1 MAEKRMKMKA
11 EFEYKNY
18 EAILNA
24 EPVILAHVKNKGQEK
39 ETLREH
45 TELCL
50 KYFDKLYEEKNIS
63 VRANDFWLEF
73 CSASGGLFE
82 TSTADKQNILMLIY
96 EMIRSVIAFH
106 DLGKANPQF
115 QRLRLGNRDYPNIEN
130 TYFGC
135 RHSMLSAIIYIDST
149 FFCIEKNI
157 NSRLLK
163 RMLKRIALLN
173 AYVISRHHSGMRD
186 RIRDFTDE
194 LEKEDFQGIEKLLK
208 SLCENFEFLYLSKI
222 KANRQFGNIIK
233 SKPWMLSAQTE
244 NKGDNSLTEE
254 EIAARRNFSIS
265 EFFYIRLLYSLL
277 VSCDYYATTEFDT
290 GIEQVAFGNLPDILS
305 YEKAYESGEI
315 VKSIR
320 AYEKEFYGKR
330 DITDIRNMN
339 ELRTNMFLDAE
350 REFLEEKSGRKRV
363 FFLEA
368 PTGSGKSNT
377 AFNLSFHAMGS
388 GKKLFYVYPFNTLV
402 EQNRQSLEKL
412 FPDERL
418 KGNIAVVNSI
428 TPIAGIKYSE
438 KSEAE
443 NSYIRHR
450 TGEKDDEED
459 KFEDSTEYYTRAL
472 LDRQFL
478 NYPIVLT
485 THVSLF
491 RTLFGKN
498 KEDLFGFLQ
507 LSDSV
512 IVLDEIQSYKNS
524 IWAEIMIFLE
534 ECAKLM
540 NMKIIIMSA
549 TLPDID
555 ILAGKGN
562 HAKRLIKNSRK
573 YFENP
578 VFKDR
583 VKISYELM
591 EEGLKGD
598 ELETRLEEHVS
609 SSANEGKKVL
619 VEFIKKKTAKNF
631 FRKLKDKESER
642 SLSHPVFCIT
652 GEDSIAERK
661 RILKTVEEWEQGGCI
676 LVATQVLE
684 AGADIDMDVG
694 YKDISL
700 LDSEEQFMGRINRSF
715 KKNDAKVYFFDLD
728 EARKIYGRR
737 DYESRIADDLT
748 LRNVRMREILKNK
761 DFKEYYGLVIDRLK
775 TENKDTASGLSHF
788 FNDSVASLNFKD
800 IDERM
805 KLIEDD
811 ENRTSIVFCRII
823 EDPVYGTLDGG
834 EVWEE
839 YKELLSDNKMGYA
852 EKRVRLSDVMSR
864 LNNFIYS
871 VYPGAGKTGLSF
883 DYNDR
888 VGELYCIYD
897 GEAYF
902 EDGKLDW
909 EKHEKMEMFI

>member
-1 MAEKRMKMKA
+1 MRA

-24 EPVILAHVKNKGQEK
+24 KPDVLAHVKNEGRER

-50 KYFDKLYEEKNIS
+50 KYFDKLYKEKNIS
-63 VRANDFWLEF
+63 IRVNDFWLAF
-73 CSASGGLFE
+73 CAASDELSGISAAEQQDVLVLINE
-82 TSTADKQNILMLIY
+82 ML
-96 EMIRSVIAFH
+96 RNVIAFH
-106 DLGKANPQF
+106 DLGKVNPRF
-115 QRLRLGNRDYPNIEN
+115 QRLRLGNREYPNIEN
-130 TYFGC
+130 MYFGS
-135 RHSMLSAIIYIDST
+135 RHSMLSAIIYIDSA
-149 FFCIEKNI
+149 FCCIEKNI

-163 RMLKRIALLN
+163 RMLKRLALLN
-173 AYVISRHHSGMRD
+173 AYVISRHHSGMCD

-194 LEKEDFQGIEKLLK
+194 LESEDFLGIENFLK
-208 SLCENFEFLYLSKI
+208 NLVKDFEFLYFGKV
-222 KANRQFGNIIK
+222 KVRRQFGNIIK
-233 SKPWMLSAQTE
+233 SKPWMLSSR
-244 NKGDNSLTEE
+244 GDIREGDPPSEE
-254 EIAARRNFSIS
+254 TVTVRRNFSIA
-265 EFFYIRLLYSLL
+265 EFFYIRMLHSLL
-277 VSCDYYATTEFDT
+277 VSCDYYATTEFDA
-290 GIEQVAFGNLPDILS
+290 GIEQDRFGSLPDIQS
-305 YEKAYESGEI
+305 YESAYEDGDI
-315 VKSIR
+315 IMSIR
-320 AYEKEFYGKR
+320 AYEKELYGKR
-330 DITDIRNMN
+330 SIAEIRDMN

-350 REFLEEKSGRKRV
+350 REFLKGESNCKI

-377 AFNLSFHAMGS
+377 AFNLSFHAMEN

-402 EQNRQSLEKL
+402 EQNRQSMEKL
-412 FPDERL
+412 FADEKLRES
-418 KGNIAVVNSI
+418 IAVVNSI
-428 TPIAGIKYSE
+428 TPIADIKYFE
-438 KSEAE
+438 KGKNESSAYRAAEA
-443 NSYIRHR
+443 
-450 TGEKDDEED
+450 DEDED
-459 KFEDSTEYYTRAL
+459 ITEYYTKAL

-491 RTLFGKN
+491 RTLFGKS

-524 IWAEIMIFLE
+524 IWAEIMIFLDA
-534 ECAKLM
+534 CAKLM

-555 ILAGKGN
+555 ILAGKSG
-562 HAKRLIKNSRK
+562 HAKRLIKKSRQ

-598 ELETRLEEHVS
+598 ELESRLEEHVS
-609 SSANEGKKVL
+609 ASADKGKKVL
-619 VEFIKKKTAKNF
+619 VEFIKKKTAKEF
-631 FRKLKDKESER
+631 FKRLKDGYGGTSEKT
-642 SLSHPVFCIT
+642 VFCIT

-661 RILKTVEEWEQGGCI
+661 RILKEVTEWDQGGCI
-676 LVATQVLE
+676 LVSTQVLE

-700 LDSEEQFMGRINRSF
+700 LDSEEQFIGRINRSF
-715 KKNDAKVYFFDLD
+715 RKKDSQVYFFDLD
-728 EARKIYGRR
+728 EARKIYGKKA
-737 DYESRIADDLT
+737 YESRIADDLT

-761 DFKEYYGLVIDRLK
+761 NFKEYYSLVIDRLK
-775 TENKDTASGLSHF
+775 AENKDTASGLSRF
-788 FNDSVASLNFKD
+788 FDDSVSSLDFKD

-811 ENRTSIVFCRII
+811 ENRTNIVFCRVI
-823 EDPVYGTLDGG
+823 EEPVYGFLDGRK
-834 EVWEE
+834 VWEE
-839 YKELLSDNKMGYA
+839 YKELLSDCKMGYA

-871 VYPGAGKTGLSF
+871 VYPVAGVGGPSF

-902 EDGKLDW
+902 EDGKLNW
-909 EKHEKMEMFI
+909 EKREETEMFI